1 MLVLAGGNLPTV
13 QTWANVSLWICILN
27 TLASLILI
35 LKFSFQFHSI
45 LFPFLSSHSQYPWA
59 SRLSPNPGVLDTT
72 SHVHTWN
79 HQQPAP
85 ATAILILTSLSRSLL
100 TGNRCWW
107 TTLSVNWMDSLWLSL
122 HHLLAVQVS
131 LQFIAFIIFIL
142 HFGLYWWQKSAK
154 KKLIRDPK
162 TDYSDLLAL
171 WKID

>member
-59 SRLSPNPGVLDTT
+59 SRLSLNPGVLDTT

-85 ATAILILTSLSRSLL
+85 ATAILILTNLSRSLL
-100 TGNRCWW
+100 MGNRCWW

-122 HHLLAVQVS
+122 HHLLAVQVR
-131 LQFIAFIIFIL
+131 LHFIA
-142 HFGLYWWQKSAK
+142 LYYFY
-154 KKLIRDPK
+154 I
-162 TDYSDLLAL
+162 AL
-171 WKID
+171 WFVLMAEKCQKEADKRPQNRLQ